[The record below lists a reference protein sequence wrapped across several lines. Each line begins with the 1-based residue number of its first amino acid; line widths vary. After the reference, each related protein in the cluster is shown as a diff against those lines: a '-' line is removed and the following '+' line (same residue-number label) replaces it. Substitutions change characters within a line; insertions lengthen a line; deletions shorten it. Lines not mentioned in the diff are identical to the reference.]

1 MGNHTTNI
9 GGIDALDVPLR
20 TQPNREQECLLYSLY
35 MVLTYCESVYPSEEV
50 RDSTT
55 VLTPDE
61 LKRDHITIRDSGW
74 SPSPEDIEEL
84 SNHLG
89 TVNATLHYWK
99 RSPPMNAFEE
109 IIEDSL
115 TKDLPTIAI
124 VDAMRIQEM
133 DSEDGQHAIVV
144 TGLGRSHVTINDPW
158 GSRQKQL
165 KKGTVI
171 DAWDTQLNRLI
182 TFDTSNQ
189 GTLETTQQ
197 QEVTQ

>member
-1 MGNHTTNI
+1 MSNHITNI
-9 GGIDALDVPLR
+9 DGIDALDVPLR

-35 MVLTYCESVYPSEEV
+35 MVLTYCESVHPSEEV
-50 RDSTT
+50 RDNTT

-89 TVNATLHYWK
+89 TVNATLNYWK

-115 TKDLPTIAI
+115 AKDLPTIAV

-144 TGLGRSHVTINDPW
+144 TGLGKSHVTINDPW
-158 GSRQKQL
+158 GSRQKKL

-189 GTLETTQQ
+189 DTLGTTQQ